1 MMDDIRQTALDR
13 FRLYLERRQFS
24 AHTIASYALDL
35 RLFFLEVA
43 VPLAQVSFREIDQFV
58 EQQHQH
64 GRGWATINRRLN
76 ALKHF
81 FDFCLDQQWVAG
93 NPVKPSHFV
102 RRGRPLPKAL
112 SREQVQ
118 RLFAQI
124 DHPMD
129 RALFLVMLRCG
140 LRVSEVAQLT
150 LEQIDWEQQALHI
163 VQGKGRK
170 DRRVY
175 MSPDAVAS
183 VQQCL
188 EQHPGARAQ
197 GYVFWNRKRVQLPL
211 SIKAIQKKMERYA
224 KAAGITASCHSLRHT
239 FASNLLE
246 HGAEVVAIRDFLGHS
261 QIASSE
267 RYAKISSQK
276 IKQEYMRTMQKIL
289 RQGQV

>member
-1 MMDDIRQTALDR
+1 MDDIRQTAIDR
-13 FRLYLERRQFS
+13 FRAYLERRRFS
-24 AHTIASYALDL
+24 AHTVASYTIDV
-35 RLFFLEVA
+35 RLFFTEVT
-43 VPLAQVSFREIDQFV
+43 VPLAQVSFREVDQFA
-58 EQQHQH
+58 ETQHH
-64 GRGWATINRRLN
+64 RGRSWATINRRLN

-81 FDFCLDQQWVAG
+81 FDFCVDQQLVAG

-118 RLFAQI
+118 RLFAHI

-140 LRVSEVAQLT
+140 LRVSEAARLK
-150 LEQIDWEQQALHI
+150 LEQIDWEQQALLI
-163 VQGKGRK
+163 EQGKGRK

-175 MSPDAVAS
+175 LSPDAIAS
-183 VQQCL
+183 LRQCL
-188 EQHPGARAQ
+188 AQPPGERAH
-197 GYVFWNRKRVQLPL
+197 GSVFWNRKRPARPL
-211 SIKAIQKKMERYA
+211 SVKAIQKKMERYA

-246 HGAEVVAIRDFLGHS
+246 HGAEVVTIRDFLGHS

-267 RYAKISSQK
+267 RYAKVSSQK

-289 RQGQV
+289 KQGQV

>member
-1 MMDDIRQTALDR
+1 M
-13 FRLYLERRQFS
+13 
-24 AHTIASYALDL
+24 
-35 RLFFLEVA
+35 
-43 VPLAQVSFREIDQFV
+43 SFREVDQFV
-58 EQQHQH
+58 EHQHQH
-64 GRGWATINRRLN
+64 DRAWATINRRLN

-81 FDFCLDQQWVAG
+81 FDFCLDQQLVSG

-140 LRVSEVAQLT
+140 LRVSEVANLK

-183 VQQCL
+183 LQQCL
-188 EQHPGARAQ
+188 AQHPGERAQ
-197 GYVFWNRKRVQLPL
+197 GYVFWNRKRAAAPVRQSHPKEDGALCQGGGDHGEL
-211 SIKAIQKKMERYA
+211 S
-224 KAAGITASCHSLRHT
+224 
-239 FASNLLE
+239 
-246 HGAEVVAIRDFLGHS
+246 
-261 QIASSE
+261 
-267 RYAKISSQK
+267 
-276 IKQEYMRTMQKIL
+276 
-289 RQGQV
+289 